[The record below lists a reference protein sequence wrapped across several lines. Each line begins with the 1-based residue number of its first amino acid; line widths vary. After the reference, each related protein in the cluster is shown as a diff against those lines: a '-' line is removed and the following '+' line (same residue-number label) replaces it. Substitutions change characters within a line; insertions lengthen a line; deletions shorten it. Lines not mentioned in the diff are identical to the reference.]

1 MNAKRLVF
9 TNLIFLLFAVVL
21 LLLSYLSYQ
30 RVNKQAEASGWVDH
44 TYKVKVQLANAVS
57 TLYKAESAQRGYILT
72 KDRDLLKQYIEAKET
87 IPKILTSLD
96 TLITD
101 NRVQEENLAGTKKLF
116 FLRIVR
122 LDTVINNMNS
132 ISTSNM
138 DTLLIKGKKL
148 TESISRRIDLMTKL
162 EDMLLRKRLSDRNT
176 EEKMSSTFI
185 LFFSVLSIIV
195 LLFAFL
201 RLKKE
206 SRLLDASVIDK
217 NILEKIVTERT
228 SELLSAN
235 SQLNLQNAEL
245 EKINAELNSFTF
257 IASHDL
263 KEPLRKIEMYSS
275 KLLKE
280 DEEHLS
286 QNGKNFLK
294 KITDSIQRMRN
305 LIDSIFS
312 YAQVEQQLHKEHANL
327 ADAVNRAVY
336 ILAETINEKK
346 AEVLYNGL
354 PTIIGAPEQMEQL
367 FTNLIGNALKYSRK
381 DIPPK
386 INITA
391 DSFKNGQKETMWKI
405 EVTDNGVGFDN
416 LYKEKIFQIFQR
428 AHSKTQYPGTGIG
441 LAICRKIVENHH
453 GTISARSIDGTGAVF
468 TIIIP
473 EEVK

>member
-1 MNAKRLVF
+1 
-9 TNLIFLLFAVVL
+9 
-21 LLLSYLSYQ
+21 
-30 RVNKQAEASGWVDH
+30 
-44 TYKVKVQLANAVS
+44 
-57 TLYKAESAQRGYILT
+57 
-72 KDRDLLKQYIEAKET
+72 
-87 IPKILTSLD
+87 
-96 TLITD
+96 
-101 NRVQEENLAGTKKLF
+101 
-116 FLRIVR
+116 
-122 LDTVINNMNS
+122 
-132 ISTSNM
+132 
-138 DTLLIKGKKL
+138 
-148 TESISRRIDLMTKL
+148 MTKL

-176 EEKMSSTFI
+176 EEKMSSNFI

-228 SELLSAN
+228 SELISVN
-235 SQLNLQNAEL
+235 NQLNQQNAEL

-275 KLLKE
+275 KLVKE

-286 QNGKNFLK
+286 QNGKNFLR

-312 YAQVEQQLHKEHANL
+312 YAQVEQQLQKEPANL
-327 ADAVNRAVY
+327 TDAVKRAVY
-336 ILAETINEKK
+336 ILAETINEKN
-346 AEVLYNGL
+346 AEVIYNGL
-354 PTIIGAPEQMEQL
+354 PTITGAPEQMEQL

-405 EVTDNGVGFDN
+405 VVSDNGVGFDN

-441 LAICRKIVENHH
+441 LAICRKIVENHY
-453 GTISARSIDGTGAVF
+453 GTISASSIDGTGAVF

-473 EEVK
+473 EEIK